1 MARGKQ
7 VGEWIPNINIGR
19 DYDRR
24 FLDAAIHYDSLN
36 SLASFFGRDMS
47 VHRHAQHLQIHFI
60 DSGDTHFHIDDKVF
74 HVSGPSLFLTPP
86 AIPHSFTTEQ
96 DVTGHVLTIHQSLI
110 WQLFAQN
117 PNQQHDLGLT
127 QGVCLAESAIASEQQ
142 PIWHQIKQLWLD
154 LSVEWDNDFSQ
165 RSLAL
170 QNFVS
175 LMLIN
180 IIRLNKEQV
189 HSSVISNDDIRV
201 YKRFSSEVEEQYK
214 SSMTVPLYAS
224 KIGVSESR
232 LNQICQ
238 RVSQSSPK
246 QIIRE
251 RRIQEIKRM
260 LTFTQLSITEISFE
274 MGFSN
279 PAYFSRFCKKELGV
293 TPLDYRKQTG
303 LSTAT

>member
-1 MARGKQ
+1 MIKAKKG
-7 VGEWIPNINIGR
+7 GEWIPNINIGR

-24 FLDAAIHYDSLN
+24 FLDASIHYDSLD

-74 HVSGPSLFLTPP
+74 HVTGPSLFLTPP
-86 AIPHSFTTEQ
+86 AIPHSFSTEQ

-110 WQLFAQN
+110 WQVFAHGK
-117 PNQQHDLGLT
+117 NQQRNLGFT
-127 QGVCLAESAIASEQQ
+127 QGVCISENSIVSEQQ
-142 PIWHQIKQLWLD
+142 PIWRQVKHLWAD
-154 LSVEWDNDFSQ
+154 LAEEWQNEFSERSVT
-165 RSLAL
+165 L
-170 QNFVS
+170 QNYVS
-175 LMLIN
+175 LMLIY

-189 HSSVISNDDIRV
+189 NSTIISNNDIRV
-201 YKRFSSEVEEQYK
+201 YKRFSGEVEQHYK
-214 SSMTVPLYAS
+214 SAFTVPQYAMNV
-224 KIGVSESR
+224 GVSESR

-238 RVSQSSPK
+238 RVSQGSPK

-274 MGFSN
+274 IGFSD
-279 PAYFSRFCKKELGV
+279 PAYFSRFCKKEMGAS
-293 TPLDYRKQTG
+293 PLDYRKQTG
-303 LSTAT
+303 